1 MGPKVIYIFSHD
13 SIGLGEDGPTHQPIE
28 QLAGLRAI
36 PNLNVFRP
44 ADINETLECWEQ
56 ALKTD
61 RGPSA
66 LALSRQ
72 KLPYVNKN
80 FSDKNKCSLGG
91 YELNITSHDYK
102 IILIASGSEVEIALQ
117 AQKQLKEENIDSKVV
132 SMPCQEIFDKQDE
145 SYKEKI
151 LETETCS
158 RIVIEAGSMK
168 GWSKYIDKNSVG
180 VGLETFGKSAPYK
193 QIYNHFD
200 ITSDK
205 IVQLAR
211 KLLKK

>member
-1 MGPKVIYIFSHD
+1 MK
-13 SIGLGEDGPTHQPIE
+13 
-28 QLAGLRAI
+28 AI
-36 PNLNVFRP
+36 
-44 ADINETLECWEQ
+44 
-56 ALKTD
+56 K
-61 RGPSA
+61 
-66 LALSRQ
+66 
-72 KLPYVNKN
+72 K
-80 FSDKNKCSLGG
+80 
-91 YELNITSHDYK
+91 
-102 IILIASGSEVEIALQ
+102 
-117 AQKQLKEENIDSKVV
+117 
-132 SMPCQEIFDKQDE
+132 
-145 SYKEKI
+145 KI

-180 VGLETFGKSAPYK
+180 VGLEAFGKSAPYK